1 MWYNH
6 IGCGQNRCH
15 RKEGRM
21 SRNLVIYYSRRGQ
34 NYFGGNIVD
43 IEKGNA
49 EKLAEYI
56 SEATG
61 ADVFEVRTVKDYPED
76 YTECTEVAQKELK
89 MNARPQLEEYLD
101 TVEKYDNIFVV
112 GPCWWGTYPMA
123 MFSLLEELDFTGKKV
138 LPVMTHEG
146 SGMGSAERDLKKMCR
161 GARVR
166 RGFAVQGSQVPSS
179 RDTVAAW
186 AIKNAK

>member
-1 MWYNH
+1 
-6 IGCGQNRCH
+6 
-15 RKEGRM
+15 M

-34 NYFGGNIVD
+34 NYFGGKIVD

-49 EKLAEYI
+49 GQLAEYI

-61 ADVFEVRTVKDYPED
+61 ADVFEVRTVEDYPED
-76 YTECTEVAQKELK
+76 YMKCTEVAQEELR
-89 MNARPQLEEYLD
+89 MNARPQLEEYLN
-101 TVEKYDNIFVV
+101 TVEDYDNILVV

-123 MFSLLEELDFTGKKV
+123 MFSLLEEIDFTGKKV

-161 GARVR
+161 GAKIR
-166 RGFAVQGSQVPSS
+166 RGLAVQGSQVPAAK
-179 RDTVAAW
+179 DTVTAW
-186 AIKNAK
+186 AVKNAK